1 MNKNL
6 TEGVDFYYLEKD
18 GTKFKIFT
26 EKYLS
31 ERGFCCK
38 NNCKHCP
45 YGFRDK
51 FSDSMDDFKKLI
63 KEQHQILDKY
73 ITHYG
78 KKKIFLEDNSTYA
91 WGKNPELTSLFEGAL
106 KEIIKDIHVTYK
118 EKDASFFITIE
129 LK

>member
-6 TEGVDFYYLEKD
+6 IEGVDFYYLEKE
-18 GTKFKIFT
+18 GTTFKIFT

-51 FSDSMDDFKKLI
+51 FSDSMSEFKKMV
-63 KEQHQILDKY
+63 KEQHEVLDKY

-78 KKKIFLEDNSTYA
+78 KKKIFLEDESTYA
-91 WGKNPELTSLFEGAL
+91 WGKNPELISLFEGAL
-106 KEIIKDIHVTYK
+106 KELIKDIHVTYK